1 MGVIRTVFG
10 TTKPKDIAVNLMTF
24 DRLLTRPVIH
34 LIYWAG
40 LALVALGLFA
50 VLGGAVGIAMR
61 EEMPWGIFL
70 AVPFLIGGLLFLT
83 AALLL
88 WRSFCEFYIAIFR
101 IADDLKALRAAAEA
115 PGAVAPGSVFT
126 APVTAPAAEAPA
138 QAPPV
143 EAPAEESDVLSNPF
157 FVPKKAD

>member
-1 MGVIRTVFG
+1 MGVIKTAFG
-10 TTKPKDIAVNLMTF
+10 TTKPKDIVVNLMTF

-50 VLGGAVGIAMR
+50 VLGGTIGIAMR

-70 AVPFLIGGLLFLT
+70 AIPFLIGGLLFLT

-101 IADDLKALRAAAEA
+101 IADDLKALRAAAEGQGGIA
-115 PGAVAPGSVFT
+115 PNPVFT
-126 APVTAPAAEAPA
+126 APA
-138 QAPPV
+138 QASGTDAAAQASSEITPP
-143 EAPAEESDVLSNPF
+143 EEVDVLNNPF
-157 FVPKKAD
+157 FVPKKVD